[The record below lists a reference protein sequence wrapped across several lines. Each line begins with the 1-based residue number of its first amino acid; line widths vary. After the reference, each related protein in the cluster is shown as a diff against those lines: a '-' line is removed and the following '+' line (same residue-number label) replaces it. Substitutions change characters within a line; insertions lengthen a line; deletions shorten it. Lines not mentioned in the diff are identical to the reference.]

1 MAERFDSVDKR
12 VFCMFRVVNAIKK
25 ASLVRIKTS
34 SSMRNAQ
41 SYLLIWFGPQGLGL
55 HDVNIE
61 VVLQS

>member
-12 VFCMFRVVNAIKK
+12 TFCMFHVVNAVER
-25 ASLVRIKTS
+25 ASSVRIKTT

-41 SYLLIWFGPQGLGL
+41 SYLMILGPQGLRL

-61 VVLQS
+61 VVL